1 MELEDLKALPS
12 ITLDGWRV
20 ELWVNIGLTG
30 DISRSL
36 DRGAEGIGLFRTEVP
51 FMTKESFPTEEE
63 QRVIYR
69 EHMEAFEPRPVT
81 MRSLDIGGDKALSY
95 FPISEEN
102 PFLER
107 FYQNRK
113 QAALATQLFFL
124 FQRAQKIQDLRQSDI
139 FQPVRVADFLI
150 EKDPLFA
157 RINLDPDEY
166 QLYEKVYRQLT
177 IDAPVPDLVIYLQ
190 ASPDVL
196 LTRIE
201 QRGIAHERNIDR
213 AYLEQLNEVYSE
225 FFLYYDGAPLLIV
238 NASAIDLVQG
248 ERDYSQLVD
257 YLLDVRSGRHY
268 FNPTFFG

>member
-1 MELEDLKALPS
+1 MTATNEVLSLDLKGRTPPGYIAVEGPIGVGKTTLARRLADTFNYQVMLED
-12 ITLDGWRV
+12 
-20 ELWVNIGLTG
+20 
-30 DISRSL
+30 
-36 DRGAEGIGLFRTEVP
+36 AE
-51 FMTKESFPTEEE
+51 
-63 QRVIYR
+63 
-69 EHMEAFEPRPVT
+69 
-81 MRSLDIGGDKALSY
+81 D
-95 FPISEEN
+95 N

-150 EKDPLFA
+150 DKDPLFA

-196 LTRIE
+196 LSRIE

-213 AYLEQLNEVYSE
+213 GYLERLNEVYSE

-248 ERDYSQLVD
+248 ERDYGQLVD